1 MLRLITGGAVRLT
14 VIGILVGVAI
24 AAGAMRLFS
33 ALLYGIGAVDPLT
46 FGVIGTLLLAVT
58 AAAGYAAARK
68 GLDVDPVVVLR
79 E

>member
-1 MLRLITGGAVRLT
+1 
-14 VIGILVGVAI
+14 
-24 AAGAMRLFS
+24 
-33 ALLYGIGAVDPLT
+33 
-46 FGVIGTLLLAVT
+46 VIGTLLLAVT